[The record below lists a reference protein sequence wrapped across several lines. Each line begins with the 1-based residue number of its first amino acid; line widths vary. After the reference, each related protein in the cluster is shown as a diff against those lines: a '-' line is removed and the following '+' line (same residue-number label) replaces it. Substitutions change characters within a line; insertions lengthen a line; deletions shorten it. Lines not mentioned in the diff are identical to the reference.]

1 MPPKSGFSRAK
12 TVDYDDDDLYDDDD
26 YYEEEGGEG
35 AAEEMTE
42 EDKEQMATGTAK
54 VKEALGSQYKVKEAD
69 IQDALWDYFYDVG
82 KTVTYLKSTFGR
94 VHHGSTIVAGRSA
107 DVKADKFPPKAQTQT
122 PAKPKAASRFDQAAG
137 AADAKA
143 PTSGKHMTCGTES
156 TVCTAEG
163 LGWDHGVENV
173 MRAGFGYPLPYQDEQ
188 SKHRTS
194 LDYVSARTKD
204 FFWDVPWGG
213 VASNRLANITVEPAY
228 RGGLLGGSS
237 KLAALAAKRKQKQ
250 QEEAAKADAAANGEV
265 ADKAVALLD
274 RLNIKER
281 PAASARGDAKP
292 RYPKK
297 REPTPPP
304 APEPVEEEP
313 VPEPEQ
319 PRIQFPNLRAK
330 QPSMFGAILCGD
342 EPEPM
347 DDQHVA
353 NVLTSFPLPYANAK
367 AFLEADP
374 FSKPSPDDVVRQA
387 QARSAGGGR

>member
-12 TVDYDDDDLYDDDD
+12 TVDYDDDDMYDDDD

-42 EDKEQMATGTAK
+42 EDKEQMAIGTAK
-54 VKEALGSQYKVKEAD
+54 VKEALGSQYKVKEVD
-69 IQDALWDYFYDVG
+69 IQDALWNYFYDVG
-82 KTVTYLKSTFGR
+82 KTVTYLKSMFGR
-94 VHHGSTIVAGRSA
+94 VPDDSASVAGRLA
-107 DVKADKFPPKAQTQT
+107 DVEADKFPPKAQTQT

-143 PTSGKHMTCGTES
+143 PTSGKHMTYGTES

-163 LGWDHGVENV
+163 LGQDLGVGA
-173 MRAGFGYPLPYQDEQ
+173 MRTGFGYPLPHQDEPTR
-188 SKHRTS
+188 SRAS
-194 LDYVSARTKD
+194 LDYVSTRTKN

-213 VASNRLANITVEPAY
+213 VPSSRLANITVEPAY

-250 QEEAAKADAAANGEV
+250 QEEAAKADTAANGET

-274 RLNIKER
+274 RLNLKER
-281 PAASARGDAKP
+281 PAISTREDAKP
-292 RYPKK
+292 RYPRK
-297 REPTPPP
+297 REETPPP

-313 VPEPEQ
+313 APEPEQ

-330 QPSMFGAILCGD
+330 QPSMFGAILCGE

-347 DDQHVA
+347 DEQHVA
-353 NVLTSFPLPYANAK
+353 NVLTSFPLPYANSRAY
-367 AFLEADP
+367 LEADP

-387 QARSAGGGR
+387 QARSAGAGR